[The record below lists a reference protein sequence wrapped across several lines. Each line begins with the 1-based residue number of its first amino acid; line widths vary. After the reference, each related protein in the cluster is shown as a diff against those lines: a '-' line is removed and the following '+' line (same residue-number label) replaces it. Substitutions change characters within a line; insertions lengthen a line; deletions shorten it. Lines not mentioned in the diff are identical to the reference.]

1 MSIKR
6 NQLAWP
12 RLVGLVAMHMGCLG
26 LIWVQW
32 SVFCIVAAVAMYLIR
47 AFALTAFY
55 HRYFS
60 HRAFKTSRVAQFAG
74 ALVGVLAMQ
83 KGPLWWAAHH
93 RHHHKESD
101 EHDDVHSP
109 VAEGFFWSHIGWI
122 VAKRNSD
129 VRNDLIPDWLA
140 FPELKWLEKYSLGI
154 GFAFGICLFA
164 FGQWLDLVAP
174 ALRAAGP
181 SLLVWVFFV
190 STVSLY
196 HATYAVNSIAH
207 LFGSR
212 QFNTNDN
219 SRNNFVVALLTLGE
233 GWHNNHHRYQSSAR
247 QGFLWWQI
255 DVTYYVLLLLRNV
268 GLVWDL
274 RPVPQSVLSATNPNG
289 RRQRPLGIRAS
300 PSTERDCN
308 MDGLDNWET
317 R

>member
-1 MSIKR
+1 M
-6 NQLAWP
+6 
-12 RLVGLVAMHMGCLG
+12 
-26 LIWVQW
+26 
-32 SVFCIVAAVAMYLIR
+32 
-47 AFALTAFY
+47 
-55 HRYFS
+55 
-60 HRAFKTSRVAQFAG
+60 
-74 ALVGVLAMQ
+74 
-83 KGPLWWAAHH
+83 
-93 RHHHKESD
+93 
-101 EHDDVHSP
+101 HSP

-122 VAKRNSD
+122 VAKRRSN

-154 GFAFGICLFA
+154 GFAFAISLFA
-164 FGQWLDLVAP
+164 FGQWLDRVAP
-174 ALRAAGP
+174 ALRADGP

-219 SRNNFVVALLTLGE
+219 SRNNFCVALLTLGE

-274 RPVPQSVLSATNPNG
+274 RPVPQGVLSATNPSG
-289 RRQRPLGIRAS
+289 YRQIPLDIHIS
-300 PSTERDCN
+300 PSTERDRN
-308 MDGLDNWET
+308 MDGQENWET